1 LRKFGGTKAQIPAE
15 YKKRSAE
22 YWPERLTM
30 PIAITVGGKDD
41 IVPPDSVMRLAG
53 VLKKLQPHVLLIVRP
68 ATGHTTAYADA
79 KEAFDFVLGKAGK

>member
-1 LRKFGGTKAQIPAE
+1 
-15 YKKRSAE
+15 
-22 YWPERLTM
+22 M